1 MLSCDPEREFDI
13 RDAEEARWLR
23 SRPVCDICGEP
34 IQEDHYYDLNSEI
47 VCDDCLDSYLK
58 KCEVMIDNA

>member
-1 MLSCDPEREFDI
+1 MLICDPMDHFNR

-34 IQEDHYYDLNSEI
+34 IQDESYHDLNGKK
-47 VCDDCLDSYLK
+47 VCSDCLDSYLE
-58 KCEVMIDNA
+58 KCEVTIDDD